1 MFYIDPCVSLLE
13 LPVCLTEMMWHF
25 LNKSY
30 FPLHRFKPLRYRL
43 LCCVVDWLVVLL
55 YSIIPTFTYSP
66 VQSAFLVI
74 SNSLFFLLLML
85 YCGIRVLC
93 VLKQPGP
100 GDGDR
105 HHESQNSMKR
115 KAFKVIMITLVFT
128 SSIQLIRLF
137 MLGPTLLYAPQYI
150 LLQITLVTVAV
161 NIISGFITPL
171 MYLHRAGK
179 LPCIKF

>member
-1 MFYIDPCVSLLE
+1 MI
-13 LPVCLTEMMWHF
+13 WHI

-30 FPLHRFKPLRYRL
+30 CPLHRFKPLRYRL
-43 LCCVVDWLVVLL
+43 LCCMVDWVVVLL
-55 YSIIPTFTYSP
+55 YSTVPIFRVSSL
-66 VQSAFLVI
+66 QSAYMVI
-74 SNSLFFLLLML
+74 SSSLFFLLLML

-100 GDGDR
+100 SNGGR
-105 HHESQNSMKR
+105 HHESQNCMKR
-115 KAFKVIMITLVFT
+115 KAFKVIIITLVFT
-128 SSIQLIRLF
+128 SSTQLICLL

-161 NIISGFITPL
+161 SIISGFVTPL

>member
-1 MFYIDPCVSLLE
+1 MDFPYDLLAAI
-13 LPVCLTEMMWHF
+13 VCHC

-30 FPLHRFKPLRYRL
+30 CPLHRFKPLCYRL
-43 LCCVVDWLVVLL
+43 LCCMVDWLVVLL
-55 YSIIPTFTYSP
+55 YSFVPSFTLSP
-66 VQSAFLVI
+66 IQSAYLVI

-100 GDGDR
+100 SDGGR

-128 SSIQLIRLF
+128 SSTQLIRLF
-137 MLGPTLLYAPQYI
+137 MLGPTLMYAPQYI
-150 LLQITLVTVAV
+150 LLQITLVTMAV
-161 NIISGFITPL
+161 SIISGFITPL